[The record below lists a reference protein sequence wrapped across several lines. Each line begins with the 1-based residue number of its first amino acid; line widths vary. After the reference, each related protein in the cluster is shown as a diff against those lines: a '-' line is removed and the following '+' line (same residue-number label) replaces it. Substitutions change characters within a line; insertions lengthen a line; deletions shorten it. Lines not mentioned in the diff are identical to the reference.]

1 MESGKSRKR
10 QKHHRHGK
18 SFWQK
23 VGAFFTLKKKP
34 KRDRPL
40 IHSSIAQRTDADFTI
55 AGGASPSR
63 SYKNGR
69 RHKNWIS
76 KFLTKFLSFFTRH
89 SKQKP
94 KEVIGTKPI
103 NPVAP
108 LNIRKPGTSMRHRK
122 KILRHSDSNK
132 GLIQRI
138 LNFFIQLFVMPKH
151 ASRRRIKQR
160 FAWLNRLFDK
170 KAAAKFRR
178 EKRNTTQEDRTGRVR
193 LDGAIFRSGVEV
205 APAAEY
211 KDTSTKSRK
220 KYIRLKKN
228 SFLEKFFRRYRKPW
242 HNFLYFLGLKASPF
256 DPFMDADINKSEDSK
271 IIRFQKYFTYS
282 FNSAIIFIIAYIAAY
297 LIYQFTVIITASFY
311 NIDAVLFYYEV
322 MFPIGDASPR
332 WNAFNI
338 IMITL
343 SGPVVSLALGVV
355 WYKLVLKKRDLS
367 PMVKLFFVW
376 LTFHSFNMFFG
387 AFVAG
392 VITNQGFGY
401 VANWM
406 FMGIVLKIL
415 FSMLALGALAY
426 IGYRATGQF
435 LATSNSVNRIN
446 KHNKDYFILAQGV
459 IPWLVGSGI
468 LVLLKIPDKP
478 PQHQNIIV
486 YDLIIVG
493 SFVFMVLAT
502 LIKRDAKPAVAV
514 NSKRRDK
521 TKLGWLYMLVAIG
534 LIAFYRIALEPGL
547 HFVIDLVFDVTFYR

>member
-10 QKHHRHGK
+10 QKHHRHSK
-18 SFWQK
+18 PFWQK

-55 AGGASPSR
+55 AGGTSPSR

-76 KFLTKFLSFFTRH
+76 KFIIKVVSFFTKPSR
-89 SKQKP
+89 QKH
-94 KEVIGTKPI
+94 KEVIGIKPI

-108 LNIRKPGTSMRHRK
+108 LNVRKPGTSMRHRK
-122 KILRHSDSNK
+122 RILRRADSNM
-132 GLIQRI
+132 GLLKRV
-138 LNFFIQLFVMPKH
+138 LGFFIQLFAVPKH
-151 ASRRRIKQR
+151 GGKRRIKQS
-160 FAWLNRLFDK
+160 FAWLNRMFDK

-193 LDGAIFRSGVEV
+193 LEGAIFKGGVEV

-211 KDTSTKSRK
+211 KDTSTKARK

-242 HNFLYFLGLKASPF
+242 HNFMYFLGFKPTPF
-256 DPFMDADINKSEDSK
+256 DPFMDVDINKTEDSK

-282 FNSAIIFIIAYIAAY
+282 FNSVVIYLIAYIAAY
-297 LIYQFTVIITASFY
+297 LIYQFAVILTASFY
-311 NIDAVLFYYEV
+311 NIDSVLFYYEV

-343 SGPVVSLALGVV
+343 SGPVVSLTLGAI

-426 IGYRATGQF
+426 IGYRATSQF
-435 LATSNSVNRIN
+435 LATSNSANRIN

-502 LIKRDAKPAVAV
+502 LIKRDAKPAVAI

-521 TKLGWLYMLVAIG
+521 TKLGWLYILVAIG

>member
-1 MESGKSRKR
+1 
-10 QKHHRHGK
+10 
-18 SFWQK
+18 
-23 VGAFFTLKKKP
+23 
-34 KRDRPL
+34 
-40 IHSSIAQRTDADFTI
+40 
-55 AGGASPSR
+55 
-63 SYKNGR
+63 
-69 RHKNWIS
+69 
-76 KFLTKFLSFFTRH
+76 
-89 SKQKP
+89 
-94 KEVIGTKPI
+94 
-103 NPVAP
+103 
-108 LNIRKPGTSMRHRK
+108 
-122 KILRHSDSNK
+122 
-132 GLIQRI
+132 
-138 LNFFIQLFVMPKH
+138 
-151 ASRRRIKQR
+151 
-160 FAWLNRLFDK
+160 
-170 KAAAKFRR
+170 
-178 EKRNTTQEDRTGRVR
+178 
-193 LDGAIFRSGVEV
+193 
-205 APAAEY
+205 
-211 KDTSTKSRK
+211 
-220 KYIRLKKN
+220 
-228 SFLEKFFRRYRKPW
+228 
-242 HNFLYFLGLKASPF
+242 
-256 DPFMDADINKSEDSK
+256 
-271 IIRFQKYFTYS
+271 
-282 FNSAIIFIIAYIAAY
+282 
-297 LIYQFTVIITASFY
+297 
-311 NIDAVLFYYEV
+311 
-322 MFPIGDASPR
+322 
-332 WNAFNI
+332 
-338 IMITL
+338 MITL